1 MKTDGKIRTEL
12 LSDMNAKNNTFGK
25 LRKKTRCGLCEVLN
39 CIIGIFPANSLEKK
53 TSLGLPELW
62 DDSLHE
68 REDLSHENR
77 LISPEIGPLI
87 YFSILT

>member
-1 MKTDGKIRTEL
+1 MQKTTL
-12 LSDMNAKNNTFGK
+12 LGNLG
-25 LRKKTRCGLCEVLN
+25 KKTRCEVLN

-77 LISPEIGPLI
+77 LIPPEISPLI
-87 YFSILT
+87 YFSLLT